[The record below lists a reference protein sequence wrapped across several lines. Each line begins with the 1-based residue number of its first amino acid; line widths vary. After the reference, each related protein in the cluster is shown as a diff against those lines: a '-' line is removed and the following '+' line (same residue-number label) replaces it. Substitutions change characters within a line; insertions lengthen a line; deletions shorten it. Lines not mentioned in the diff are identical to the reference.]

1 MSYDR
6 IPASEH
12 ARNLLASRLAA
23 VRREIGSHDALRQE
37 EARLRVEI
45 EGLERDPYVREARD
59 PARLPTGATVS
70 VASPCKERWDGMV
83 GDERVRHCSRCDKNV
98 YNLSGM
104 TAEEVVALVEAREGD
119 ICVRYFKR
127 ADGTMITSDCPVG
140 RPTKIALGGLT
151 AAGIALAA
159 GGAAVGAVMAAR
171 AVPAAC
177 ETATQVV
184 DPRTP
189 ANATLTPPPAH
200 FRRHDDRMVMGAPP
214 ARFDDGA
221 SVGNGS
227 GAIPTWA
234 DETGSSRSRR

>member
-45 EGLERDPYVREARD
+45 EGLERDPYVREARS

-140 RPTKIALGGLT
+140 RPTKIALRVLT

-159 GGAAVGAVMAAR
+159 GGAAVGAVLAAR
-171 AVPAAC
+171 AVPTAC
-177 ETATQVV
+177 ETGVQAI

-189 ANATLTPPPAH
+189 GNATVTPPAY
-200 FRRHDDRMVMGAPP
+200 FRRHADHVVMGEPPMAPSP
-214 ARFDDGA
+214 GA
-221 SVGNGS
+221 
-227 GAIPTWA
+227 PTWA
-234 DETGSSRSRR
+234 WEDETGSSSSGH